1 MSFDEE
7 VIHLDEQGKQTDV
20 DFLDFRKAFDTVP
33 HRIFLD
39 RMSCT
44 GLDRK
49 TMLWVSKWPMDGAQR
64 LTVKLFHSV
73 DGWSQA
79 GFLQAPFEDHFSWMF
94 LSMTS
99 VQE

>member
-1 MSFDEE
+1 MMMKAIENTRKTILSLLTANKFHDCKILLNLMSFDEE

-44 GLDRK
+44 GLDR
-49 TMLWVSKWPMDGAQR
+49 T
-64 LTVKLFHSV
+64 TVL
-73 DGWSQA
+73 
-79 GFLQAPFEDHFSWMF
+79 
-94 LSMTS
+94 
-99 VQE
+99 